1 MNTPLDQILRREDA
15 SADQQTE
22 EQVTQTATETE
33 GQQTEGQTEQETEG
47 QSTEGEG
54 ERNGVPVAALQ
65 AERAKVK
72 RYTEQ
77 VASFEQTLKER
88 DAAWERRLAQ
98 LTEAI
103 KPKQEP
109 PAAPDWFE
117 NPTEAMRHQLTQQ
130 VSPAFEQFG
139 MQIQAIA
146 KDNAITRFT
155 EEKVNEAEQAF
166 LTAAKSGRIDPADY
180 QRVLGSPNRYAA
192 AVQWHQRQ
200 QAQAEIGDD
209 PAAYKERLKAEL
221 RKELEAELNGGNG
234 QQQTQQRPAV
244 MPSNFA
250 AARNVGSRTGPA
262 WSGPQPVD
270 SIFATHRTRQ

>member
-15 SADQQTE
+15 SAELTTE
-22 EQVTQTATETE
+22 EQVTQTATEAE
-33 GQQTEGQTEQETEG
+33 GQQTEGQTEQTTEG
-47 QSTEGEG
+47 QSEGEG

-109 PAAPDWFE
+109 QAAPDWFE

-139 MQIQAIA
+139 QQLQAIA
-146 KDNAITRFT
+146 KDNAIVRFT
-155 EEKVNEAEQAF
+155 EEKVTEAEQAF
-166 LTAAKSGRIDPADY
+166 ISAMQSNKLDPADY
-180 QRVLGSPNRYAA
+180 QRVVSSPNRYAA

-209 PAAYKERLKAEL
+209 PAAYKAK
-221 RKELEAELNGGNG
+221 LEAEIREKVLAEINSGTD
-234 QQQTQQRPAV
+234 QPAQQRQQV

-250 AARNVGSRTGPA
+250 AVRNVGSRTGPA
-262 WSGPQPVD
+262 WSGPQPID
-270 SIFATHRTRQ
+270 SIFATRRQPG